1 MGKVVFFIIVVA
13 FGLAWGVILLNQNQ
27 PKNPN
32 TPFSIASPTP
42 AQELVVPNTVRQQTA
57 PSATSVPQQ
66 QVQGEPIGPQAATVS
81 ATIQTTKGNIMVSLY
96 GKESP
101 NAVLNFVQKAKSNF
115 YTNLKF
121 HRVEDW
127 VVQGGDPK
135 GDGTGGGQMLTEINE
150 KPFVV
155 GSLGVARGSDI
166 RISNDAQFFIT
177 KNDASWL
184 NGQYANFGIVTEGMD
199 VVNQIKI
206 GDKILGITVE

>member
-32 TPFSIASPTP
+32 TPFSIANPTP

-57 PSATSVPQQ
+57 PSPTLVPQQ

-81 ATIQTTKGNIMVSLY
+81 ATIQTTKGNILVSLY

-135 GDGTGGGQMLTEINE
+135 GNGTGGGQMLTEIND
-150 KPFVV
+150 KPFVT

-206 GDKILGITVE
+206 GDRILGITVE